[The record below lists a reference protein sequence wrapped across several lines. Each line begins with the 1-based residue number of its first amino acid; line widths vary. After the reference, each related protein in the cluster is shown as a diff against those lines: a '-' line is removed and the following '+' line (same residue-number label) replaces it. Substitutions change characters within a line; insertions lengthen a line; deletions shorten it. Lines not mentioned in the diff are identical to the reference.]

1 MNETKEESRK
11 KPSFLGKS
19 MKARMILSFFLV
31 MTLAVLIMIMV
42 VGTLSKKIVNE
53 QDNEKLI
60 NLSEK
65 NATEINGW
73 LSTQGQIVNE
83 IADSI
88 VAMSDL
94 DKGKI
99 LDYLEMK
106 MEANP
111 YSTDVYM
118 GFSDKVFLDGSGW
131 TPDKDYDCT
140 SRGWYK
146 DAVTAGGL
154 HYGEPYLDMV
164 TDKMVM
170 SISKP
175 VIVNNELIGV
185 VALDINLNNLNE
197 IVQSAMSE
205 KNSYAFLLNAD
216 NDILVHIAE
225 ELMPLEDKLFNIDE
239 HINVPM
245 DQIRQNLTNHRKL
258 TKIKDYDGNS
268 RYIAISNVN
277 VNGWSFGI
285 AIDDGVY
292 NAPNSSLL
300 KALIICSSIAAIGA
314 VIFSYFIGDVFSKPI
329 IMLTNALKKQADL
342 DFRREENAAYQ
353 KYEKRHDEIGVI
365 TQSLIAMEDNVRQL
379 LTNTSVSIEEVA
391 ATAKELSASSKQSA
405 TASQEVAQTIYEIAK
420 GASEQAVNTEKS
432 TQSLMDLGELI
443 DSDKEHIHK
452 LSNEIEHVDMLVDK
466 GLKYV
471 EHLAKKSMENREAS
485 DIVYQSIIKT
495 NESSER
501 ISEASSFIASV
512 ADQTNLL
519 SLNASIEAARAGE
532 QGKGFA
538 VVASEIRKLA
548 EQSARSVTVINEIV
562 EVLRESSEMA
572 VDKMKEAEVIVKE
585 QSESVLQTEANFK
598 EIAEAMRN
606 ASNSVEELDEAG
618 NRMGQRK
625 EDVLDTIQNLSAIA
639 EENAASTEEASASME
654 ELSASTEEIANS
666 SENLTNITMNL
677 QRLIQMFKI

>member
-1 MNETKEESRK
+1 MKETKEKSRK
-11 KPSFLGKS
+11 KVSFLRKS

-31 MTLAVLIMIMV
+31 MTLAVLIMILV
-42 VGTLSKKIVNE
+42 VGTLSRKIVNE

-60 NLSEK
+60 NLAEK

-88 VAMSDL
+88 VALGDL
-94 DKGKI
+94 DKTKI

-106 MEANP
+106 MKSNQ

-118 GFSDKVFLDGSGW
+118 GFPDKVFLDGSGW
-131 TPDKDYDCT
+131 IPDKDYDCT
-140 SRGWYK
+140 TRGWYK
-146 DAVTAGGL
+146 DAVATGGL
-154 HYGEPYLDMV
+154 YYGEPYLDMV

-185 VALDINLNNLNE
+185 VALDINLNSLNE
-197 IVQSAMSE
+197 IVQSAMNE
-205 KNSYAFLLNAD
+205 KNSYAFLVNAD
-216 NDILVHIAE
+216 NEILVHVAE
-225 ELMPLEDKLFNIDE
+225 DLMPLEDKLFNINE
-239 HINVPM
+239 QISVPM
-245 DQIRQNLTNHRKL
+245 EQIRENLTDHRFL
-258 TKIKDYDGNS
+258 TKIKDYDGDH
-268 RYIAISNVN
+268 RYIAISNIEVS
-277 VNGWSFGI
+277 GWNFGI
-285 AIDDGVY
+285 AIDNEVY
-292 NAPNSSLL
+292 NAPTSSLL
-300 KALIICSSIAAIGA
+300 NALILCSSIAALGA

-329 IMLTNALKKQADL
+329 IMLTNAIKKQADL
-342 DFRREENAAYQ
+342 DFSLVDNAAYH
-353 KYEKRHDEIGVI
+353 KYEKRHDQIGII

-379 LTNTSVSIEEVA
+379 LKNTSASIEEVA
-391 ATAKELSASSKQSA
+391 ATANELSASSKQSA
-405 TASQEVAQTIYEIAK
+405 IASQEVAQTIYEIAK

-432 TQSLMDLGELI
+432 TQSLMELGELI

-452 LSNEIEHVDMLVDK
+452 LSGEIEHVDTLVDK

-471 EHLAKKSMENREAS
+471 EYLAQKSKDNREAS
-485 DIVYQSIIKT
+485 DIAYQSIIKT

-548 EQSARSVTVINEIV
+548 EQSAQSVTVINEIV
-562 EVLRESSEMA
+562 EVLRENAAMA

-585 QSESVLQTEANFK
+585 QSESVTETEANFK
-598 EIAEAMRN
+598 EIAEAMKSARN
-606 ASNSVEELDEAG
+606 AVEVLDESG

-625 EDVLDTIQNLSAIA
+625 EDVMDTIQNLSAIA

-654 ELSASTEEIANS
+654 EASASTEEIANS
-666 SENLTNITMNL
+666 SENLTNITMDL